1 MRAQVM
7 ELIVRGRLSPEL
19 ILALDG
25 FDVMTDERGLTRII
39 GPVADQSRLL
49 GVLELFDGL
58 HIEVVSVNPVR
69 PPSASDDDG
78 GSRDAQP

>member
-1 MRAQVM
+1 M

-19 ILALDG
+19 ILTLDG
-25 FDVMTDERGLTRII
+25 FDVMTDERGFTRIT

-58 HIEVVSVNPVR
+58 HIEVVSVNPVE
-69 PPSASDDDG
+69 SAPASGDDG
-78 GSRDAQP
+78 GPPDAQP

>member
-1 MRAQVM
+1 M

-25 FDVMTDERGLTRII
+25 FDVMTDELGLTRII

-58 HIEVVSVNPVR
+58 HIEVVSVNPVE
-69 PPSASDDDG
+69 PIVASEEDVAPH
-78 GSRDAQP
+78 DAQP